1 MGNYLNHNGALGT
14 CSNLRLGNNILGNA
28 VGFKL
33 ASLWK
38 IDELRAIKGGRTLL
52 HLVAQ
57 VRVLSPNH
65 SLNDVSSKPRKLMR
79 IWMK

>member
-1 MGNYLNHNGALGT
+1 MGNYLNHNAA
-14 CSNLRLGNNILGNA
+14 LGNA

-57 VRVLSPNH
+57 VSIKISN
-65 SLNDVSSKPRKLMR
+65 SLQQ
-79 IWMK
+79 I